1 MSDPNSKIKSRQMI
15 LIGGFLAGVVVLSVA
30 GSVMFDPGPRV
41 AKEKSQRVAIAAPG
55 TVEDKDAWR
64 SQEAA
69 KSRANE
75 NAINELRRELK
86 EQSEVNKKLVK
97 NIEDLKSD
105 QEKAAKDKLTGADKL
120 ASTNPELLATP
131 INGKVQGRPTST
143 LDSPKGKPGKAASTL
158 NSPLNG
164 QIDAGPPRREL
175 EMISFGLP
183 GSSGGNPASASGGDP
198 EVLGFPVNDKAVRYG
213 ESKARAGAGKNQ
225 SIDFLPAGTFVKV
238 SMLNGV
244 DAPTGGQAQG
254 NPLPIA
260 FHVMDHANLANK
272 YKLDIKDCR
281 FIAAAWG
288 DLSSERTMG
297 RTESLTCIIEG
308 ETVEMSIKGTVIGE
322 DGKAGIR
329 GRLVSKQGQV
339 LANSLLAGIAGG
351 IGKAFNQAATT
362 TSVSPLGTTQ
372 TIDSNEIAQAA
383 LGSGIGKAGE
393 SLQQWYLK
401 QADKL
406 FPVIETDGG
415 RIVEILITKGAVYT
429 GKANVGD
436 DRRSMLSRAGST
448 SRRYQDD

>member
-1 MSDPNSKIKSRQMI
+1 MSDPNSKTKTRQMI
-15 LIGGFLAGVVVLSVA
+15 LIGGFLAGVTVLSIA
-30 GSVMFDPGPRV
+30 GSLMFDPGPKV
-41 AKEKSQRVAIAAPG
+41 KKEKPQRVAIAPPG
-55 TVEDKDAWR
+55 SVEDKDAWR
-64 SQEAA
+64 AQEAA

-75 NAINELRRELK
+75 NAISELKRELK
-86 EQSEVNKKLVK
+86 EQSELNKKLVK
-97 NIEDLKSD
+97 NFEDLKSEQD
-105 QEKAAKDKLTGADKL
+105 KAAKEKQASADKP
-120 ASTNPELLATP
+120 AQAEPAVLATP
-131 INGKVQGRPTST
+131 INGKGPTRPAST
-143 LDSPKGKPGKAASTL
+143 LNSPTGKPGKAASTL

-164 QIDAGPPRREL
+164 QIDAGPPKREL
-175 EMISFGLP
+175 EMISFSAAGN
-183 GSSGGNPASASGGDP
+183 GSGNPASAAGGNT
-198 EVLGFPVNDKAVRYG
+198 EVLGFPVNDKATRYG
-213 ESKARAGAGKNQ
+213 TTRTPSSGGKNQ
-225 SIDFLPAGTFVKV
+225 SIEFIPAGTFIKV
-238 SMLNGV
+238 TMLNGV

-308 ETVEMSIKGTVIGE
+308 ETVEMAVKGTVIGE

-329 GRLVSKQGQV
+329 GRLVTKQGQV

-351 IGKAFNQAATT
+351 IGKAFNQAATV
-362 TSVSPLGTTQ
+362 TSTSPLGTTQ

-383 LGSGIGKAGE
+383 LGSGISKAADA
-393 SLQQWYLK
+393 LQQWYLK

-415 RIVEILITKGAVYT
+415 RVVEILITKGAVYT
-429 GKANVGD
+429 GKANVGE
-436 DRRSMLSRAGST
+436 DRRNMLSRAGST